1 MRRKSLTRLFVG
13 LLLLFI
19 VAGPIFSRGVDLLVD
34 WIWFGQEGFRTVYL
48 TILKAQIALSSLV
61 GMGFMVVAG
70 LNLLVAHSLA
80 RRHAVRVYAEAVEF
94 PVLERFRSLFRG
106 AIWLGIAFIG
116 YFVGEWG
123 ATRWLEYQLAQHAHQ
138 HQGQRGEDGGA
149 QPAPRRRH

>member
-13 LLLLFI
+13 LVLLLI

-48 TILKAQIALSSLV
+48 TILKAQIALNSLV

-80 RRHAVRVYAEAVEF
+80 RRHAVRVCAEAGEV
-94 PVLERFRSLFRG
+94 PVPGAFRSVARG
-106 AIWLGIAFIG
+106 APWPGVPTTG
-116 YFVGEWG
+116 
-123 ATRWLEYQLAQHAHQ
+123 
-138 HQGQRGEDGGA
+138 
-149 QPAPRRRH
+149 